1 MPEDVAAA
9 LEDDGTALEARF
21 ERLRAAFDLRA
32 APPLAARRAK
42 LGALDAAIRARGD
55 AIVRAV
61 AADFGRRPEPEMLMG
76 EVAVVL
82 GAIGHARRRL
92 RRWMRPRRS
101 LTAFPAP
108 GRALVLREPKGV
120 VGVLSP
126 WNYPFQL
133 SMLPFATAVA
143 AGNKVVLKPSERA
156 PATADVVAA
165 LVAEVF
171 DPDEASVV
179 LGDAEVARRFAA
191 LPFDHLF
198 FTGSTMVGRLVA
210 EAAARNLTPV
220 TLELGGKSPCVMMP
234 DAAPARHAPMV
245 AWGKWFGAGQT
256 CIAPDYLLVPRGSAE
271 AWARALAEGARR
283 FLDPEHG
290 SPDYTAIISPR
301 HLARLRDMIEEAES
315 SGATAIRVGEE
326 AVSGR
331 QMAPAIVLGAPPD
344 SRLMQEEVF
353 GPVLPIVE
361 YDDLDGARALI
372 AAREHPL
379 ALYAFGRN
387 AGRALAFVRS
397 VRSGGAMVN
406 GTVLHAAAP
415 GLPFGGVG
423 PSGMGAYHGERGFL
437 EMSHERVVLVAPQT
451 RLMHRIL
458 PPYPDALRHAMR
470 WMTR

>member
-1 MPEDVAAA
+1 MPEDAAA
-9 LEDDGTALEARF
+9 RLEDERAALEARF
-21 ERLRAAFDLRA
+21 VRLRAAFDLRT

-61 AADFGRRPEPEMLMG
+61 AADFGRRPEPESLMG

-82 GAIGHARRRL
+82 GAIRHARRRL
-92 RRWMRPRRS
+92 GRWMRPRRS
-101 LTAFPAP
+101 LSAFPAP
-108 GRALVLREPKGV
+108 GRGLVLREPKGV
-120 VGVLSP
+120 VGVLAP

-133 SMLPFATAVA
+133 SMLPLATAVA
-143 AGNKVVLKPSERA
+143 AGNKVLLKPSERA
-156 PATADVVAA
+156 PATAETVAA

-171 DPDEASVV
+171 EPSEASVV
-179 LGDAEVARRFAA
+179 TGDAEIARRFAA
-191 LPFDHLF
+191 LPFDHLI
-198 FTGSTMVGRLVA
+198 FTGSTAVGRLVA
-210 EAAARNLTPV
+210 EAAARNLVPV

-245 AWGKWFGAGQT
+245 AWGKWFSAGQT

-271 AWARALAEGARR
+271 AWAQALAQGARR
-283 FLDPEHG
+283 FLDPEGG
-290 SPDYTAIISPR
+290 SPDYAAMIDER
-301 HLARLRDMIEEAES
+301 HLARVEEMVREAEAQ
-315 SGATAIRVGEE
+315 GATVIRVGEA

-331 QMAPAIVLGAPPD
+331 QLAPAIVLGAPSG
-344 SRLMQEEVF
+344 SRLMHEEIF

-361 YDDLDGARALI
+361 YDDLDGAREVI

-379 ALYAFGRN
+379 ALYAFGRD

-415 GLPFGGVG
+415 GLPFGGIG

-437 EMSHERVVLVAPQT
+437 ELSHERAVLIAPQS
-451 RLMHRIL
+451 RLAHRIL
-458 PPYPDALRHAMR
+458 PPYPDALRRAAR

>member
-1 MPEDVAAA
+1 MPEDAAA
-9 LEDDGTALEARF
+9 GLEDDAAALEARF
-21 ERLRAAFDLRA
+21 ARLRVAFDLRA

-42 LGALDAAIRARGD
+42 LGALDAAIRARGE
-55 AIVRAV
+55 AIARAV
-61 AADFGRRPEPEMLMG
+61 AEDFGRRPEPETLMG

-82 GAIGHARRRL
+82 AAVRHARRRL

-101 LTAFPAP
+101 LSLFPAP
-108 GRALVLREPKGV
+108 GRAFVLREPKGV
-120 VGVLSP
+120 VGILAP

-133 SMLPFATAVA
+133 SMLPFTTAVA
-143 AGNKVVLKPSERA
+143 AGNKVLLKPSERA

-171 DPDEASVV
+171 DPDEAQVV

-198 FTGSTMVGRLVA
+198 FTGSTTVGRLVA
-210 EAAARNLTPV
+210 EAAARNLVPV

-234 DAAPARHAPMV
+234 DAVPERHAPLV
-245 AWGKWFGAGQT
+245 SWGKWFSAGQT
-256 CIAPDYLLVPRGSAE
+256 CIAPDHLLVPRGSAE
-271 AWARALAEGARR
+271 AWARALAQGARR
-283 FLDPEHG
+283 FLDPERG
-290 SPDYTAIISPR
+290 SPDYASLIDAR
-301 HLARLRDMIEEAES
+301 HLARLEEMVREAEAG
-315 SGATAIRVGEE
+315 GATVIRVGRD
-326 AVSGR
+326 AVAGR
-331 QMAPAIVLGAPPD
+331 QMAPAIVLGAPPS
-344 SRLMQEEVF
+344 SRLMREEVF

-372 AAREHPL
+372 AARDHPL
-379 ALYAFGRN
+379 ALYAFGRD

-406 GTVLHAAAP
+406 GAVLHAAAP
-415 GLPFGGVG
+415 GLPFGGIG

-437 EMSHERVVLVAPQT
+437 ELSHERAVLMAPQT
-451 RLMHRIL
+451 RLAHRIL
-458 PPYPDALRHAMR
+458 PPYPDALRRAMR